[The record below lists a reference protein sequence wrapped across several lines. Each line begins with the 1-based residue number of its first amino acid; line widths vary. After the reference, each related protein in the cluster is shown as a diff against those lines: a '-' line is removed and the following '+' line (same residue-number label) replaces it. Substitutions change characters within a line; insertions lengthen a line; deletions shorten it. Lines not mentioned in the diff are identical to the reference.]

1 MRAGEVH
8 FFYGGKGKGGTGS
21 ESGSDAGS
29 DAESDAESD
38 GMTTKIEGKIS
49 SKVACLPQVV
59 AMNIMPLFTEHNLHP
74 NKMASILTLL
84 VHRLLNVYNEHG
96 KTLS

>member
-1 MRAGEVH
+1 MSGESHKNAESIYPDIGLGTPNTWHGTPDIRVRAGEVH

-49 SKVACLPQVV
+49 SKAVV
-59 AMNIMPLFTEHNLHP
+59 GSAKPSQT
-74 NKMASILTLL
+74 S
-84 VHRLLNVYNEHG
+84 YQ
-96 KTLS
+96 